1 MEPTAK
7 MVGTKVLNFRE
18 GDNTEDLKSHH
29 KIVHDYLNKV
39 FELCINVVKESRNL
53 FIYIF
58 KEKGMILLSEIRY
71 FSNLVEGLV
80 SLQNAFEDLQDWSG
94 DPCLPAPY
102 TWDWINC
109 SNDATPRVT
118 AL

>member
-1 MEPTAK
+1 MTYLHSERNFP
-7 MVGTKVLNFRE
+7 LNE
-18 GDNTEDLKSHH
+18 NTEDLKSHH
-29 KIVHDYLNKV
+29 KMVHDYLNKV
-39 FELCINVVKESRNL
+39 FELCINVVIKESRNL

-58 KEKGMILLSEIRY
+58 KEKGVILHSEIRY